1 FEQVYGP
8 EGEWVRLFGRD
19 ARYRGTRLLR
29 DVGRERVYVAVEWW
43 GSRAA
48 REGVYGTVYC
58 WESREAYEEFR
69 QKFAAEYAEI
79 DERCEALTIT
89 ERQMTT
95 TLSDWLEEKDQVGLE
110 IYFT

>member
-1 FEQVYGP
+1 MFVTLWEFEVKSGSEELFERVYGP
-8 EGEWVRLFGRD
+8 KGDWVRLFGRD

-29 DVGRERVYVAVEWW
+29 DVGRERVYV
-43 GSRAA
+43 
-48 REGVYGTVYC
+48 TVDC

-89 ERQMTT
+89 ERQMT
-95 TLSDWLEEKDQVGLE
+95 
-110 IYFT
+110 